1 MRRPTHPAKVW
12 QLIGLVPGLVL
23 GGLALGMASG
33 GLAGRAVAAPPR
45 PAKPAPAPPPLAPA
59 PPPVRYLALGDSYTI
74 GERVA
79 PAARWP
85 VQLAALLRAR
95 GWNVGEP
102 EIVARTGW
110 TVEDLAAA
118 LEESEPS
125 GPYDLVSL
133 QIGVNDEYLGREA
146 EVYRGELRVMLRRAA
161 AYAGG
166 RPGRVIVL
174 SIPDWSVTPFAAR
187 RSRSGADSGTG
198 ASPGGGSAAEIER
211 EVERYNAVCREEA
224 SRAGARWVDVTPES
238 RDAGK
243 DLSLLADDG
252 LHPAPAMYA
261 AWAKLALESALAALG
276 PPPVAPKPPPAP
288 RPAGTSAPS
297 LRLAQGARARFRPQ
311 WAWTSNMPSARL
323 PWPRSS
329 SPPPPSRRVRSSRFT

>member
-1 MRRPTHPAKVW
+1 MRHNARPAKVW
-12 QLIGLVPGLVL
+12 PVVGLLL
-23 GGLALGMASG
+23 GGISGSWATTAS
-33 GLAGRAVAAPPR
+33 ARPPTP
-45 PAKPAPAPPPLAPA
+45 PAKPAPAPPPAPA
-59 PPPVRYLALGDSYTI
+59 GPALRYLALGDSYTI

-95 GWNVGEP
+95 GWNVAEP
-102 EIVARTGW
+102 EIVAKTGW
-110 TVEDLAAA
+110 TVDDLAAA

-133 QIGVNDEYLGREA
+133 QIGVNDEYRGREP
-146 EVYRGELRVMLRRAA
+146 EIYRGELRVMLHRAQ

-166 RPGRVIVL
+166 RPQRVIVL

-187 RSRSGADSGTG
+187 RGQPGA
-198 ASPGGGSAAEIER
+198 AAEIER
-211 EVERYNAVCREEA
+211 FNAVCREEA

-243 DLSLLADDG
+243 DPSLLADDG
-252 LHPAPAMYA
+252 LHPSPIMYA

-276 PPPVAPKPPPAP
+276 VPAAAPPAP
-288 RPAGTSAPS
+288 APAPPRHRA
-297 LRLAQGARARFRPQ
+297 LGAA
-311 WAWTSNMPSARL
+311 A
-323 PWPRSS
+323 
-329 SPPPPSRRVRSSRFT
+329 

>member
-1 MRRPTHPAKVW
+1 VTERPDRCAVTRETSSPFVVW
-12 QLIGLVPGLVL
+12 LVFACWATVL
-23 GGLALGMASG
+23 
-33 GLAGRAVAAPPR
+33 AA
-45 PAKPAPAPPPLAPA
+45 APAPPARQPA
-59 PPPVRYLALGDSYTI
+59 PPAPAAPVATPAPAVRFLALGDSYTI

-95 GWNVGEP
+95 GVNVAEP
-102 EIVARTGW
+102 EIVAKTGW
-110 TVEDLAAA
+110 TVDELAAA

-133 QIGVNDEYLGREA
+133 QIGVNDEYRGREP
-146 EVYRGELRVMLRRAA
+146 EIYRGELRVMLHRAA

-166 RPGRVIVL
+166 RPERVIVL

-187 RSRSGADSGTG
+187 RSRPDA
-198 ASPGGGSAAEIER
+198 AAEIER
-211 EVERYNAVCREEA
+211 FNAVCREEA

-243 DLSLLADDG
+243 DPSLLADDG

-276 PPPVAPKPPPAP
+276 VHAAAPAP
-288 RPAGTSAPS
+288 AKAPP
-297 LRLAQGARARFRPQ
+297 RAR
-311 WAWTSNMPSARL
+311 TLSAAA
-323 PWPRSS
+323 
-329 SPPPPSRRVRSSRFT
+329 